1 MNIKSRKTNKSA
13 KLVLERLNGGP
24 LAFGQLIE
32 SIRKCDEISQ
42 AELARRIGVSKQNLC
57 DLEKGR
63 KTASIERAVK
73 FAHAL
78 NYPVHMFVGT
88 LLEEQLRKAGVK
100 IKIKMEA
107 A

>member
-1 MNIKSRKTNKSA
+1 MNIKNRKTSQNA
-13 KLVLERLNGGP
+13 KVLLERLNGGP
-24 LAFGQLIE
+24 LTFGQLIE

-42 AELARRIGVSKQNLC
+42 AELAKQMGISKQNLC

-63 KTASIERAVK
+63 KTASVERAIK
-73 FAHAL
+73 FAQAL
-78 NYPVHMFVGT
+78 NYPVPMFVGT
-88 LLEEQLRKAGVK
+88 LLEEQVRKAGLK

>member
-13 KLVLERLNGGP
+13 KMVLERLNGGP
-24 LAFGQLIE
+24 LTFGQLVE
-32 SIRKCDEISQ
+32 PIRKCDEISQ
-42 AELARRIGVSKQNLC
+42 AELARQLGISKQNLC

-73 FAHAL
+73 FAQVL
-78 NYPVHMFVGT
+78 NYPVPMFIGT
-88 LLEEQLRKAGVK
+88 LLEEQVRKAGLK